1 MYFSLSFLISG
12 ERIAIQ
18 GLTPEQFKPGSTVQL
33 QVKGGGTQ
41 TLQLHNIASQGLTG
55 KLFQISFQKLSL
67 FRLEKLVENTI
78 KSSS

>member
-1 MYFSLSFLISG
+1 MSFLFILG

-55 KLFQISFQKLSL
+55 KLFQKEIQ
-67 FRLEKLVENTI
+67 
-78 KSSS
+78 KSSLYIIYCDF